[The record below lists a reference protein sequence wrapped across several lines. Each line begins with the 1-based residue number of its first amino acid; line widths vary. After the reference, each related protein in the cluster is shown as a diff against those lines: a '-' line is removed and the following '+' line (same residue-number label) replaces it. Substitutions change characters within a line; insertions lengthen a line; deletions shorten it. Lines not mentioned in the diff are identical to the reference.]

1 VISDVIQWFV
11 QTWAKILPVV
21 QSEWM
26 YMIVV
31 ALITCLVVY
40 GLDKMEV
47 KK

>member
-31 ALITCLVVY
+31 ACVTFLVVY
-40 GLDKMEV
+40 GIDKTGV
-47 KK
+47 KR

>member
-1 VISDVIQWFV
+1 MIAIVQWFM

-21 QSEWM
+21 QSEWG
-26 YMIVV
+26 YMLLV
-31 ALITCLVVY
+31 AGLTCLVVY